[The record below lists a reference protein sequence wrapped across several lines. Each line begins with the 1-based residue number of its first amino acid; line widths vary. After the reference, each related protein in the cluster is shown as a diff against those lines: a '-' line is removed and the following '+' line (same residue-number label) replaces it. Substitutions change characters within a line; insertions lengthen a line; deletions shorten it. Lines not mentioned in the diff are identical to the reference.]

1 MRTPLVATLCTLA
14 AAAKNETYAVLA
26 YGRGGGAALGALVLG
41 SVLKR
46 VDPGRSRTALV
57 YGVSGD
63 ARAALRAGGW
73 AVAEAASFKTHRID
87 GDAANDLGK
96 ATAWP
101 GRKLD
106 LWRLPYDKVLY
117 LDADT
122 MLVDHAGTLPKSLAG
137 LWALPLKKGEI
148 GALSNGAGCFNGG
161 MLLLRPAA
169 STFGAYEA
177 ALAQNARKK
186 TCEGH
191 DQPLLNHVFDG
202 AWTGLHKK
210 WQLMKV
216 TQSCDRLEHAT
227 PDAVH
232 FFAASAPWR
241 GGCRACLAEN
251 KACSHRHGLR
261 DAACAQASLLEAQRR
276 WWREVDALPAAAR
289 RFVDGLL
296 EDPPTRADGSPRR
309 LC

>member
-1 MRTPLVATLCTLA
+1 
-14 AAAKNETYAVLA
+14 
-26 YGRGGGAALGALVLG
+26 
-41 SVLKR
+41 
-46 VDPGRSRTALV
+46 
-57 YGVSGD
+57 
-63 ARAALRAGGW
+63 
-73 AVAEAASFKTHRID
+73 
-87 GDAANDLGK
+87 
-96 ATAWP
+96 
-101 GRKLD
+101 
-106 LWRLPYDKVLY
+106 
-117 LDADT
+117 
-122 MLVDHAGTLPKSLAG
+122 
-137 LWALPLKKGEI
+137 
-148 GALSNGAGCFNGG
+148 

-177 ALAQNARKK
+177 ALARNALKK

-202 AWTGLHKK
+202 AWTDLHKK

>member
-1 MRTPLVATLCTLA
+1 
-14 AAAKNETYAVLA
+14 
-26 YGRGGGAALGALVLG
+26 
-41 SVLKR
+41 
-46 VDPGRSRTALV
+46 
-57 YGVSGD
+57 
-63 ARAALRAGGW
+63 
-73 AVAEAASFKTHRID
+73 
-87 GDAANDLGK
+87 
-96 ATAWP
+96 
-101 GRKLD
+101 
-106 LWRLPYDKVLY
+106 
-117 LDADT
+117 
-122 MLVDHAGTLPKSLAG
+122 
-137 LWALPLKKGEI
+137 
-148 GALSNGAGCFNGG
+148 
-161 MLLLRPAA
+161 
-169 STFGAYEA
+169 
-177 ALAQNARKK
+177 
-186 TCEGH
+186 
-191 DQPLLNHVFDG
+191 
-202 AWTGLHKK
+202 
-210 WQLMKV
+210 MKV